1 MQWNWRKDFFVFKKF
16 ENHLERRESYGIF
29 QGEYGNSCCSHVTLS
44 YVGRYVCD
52 MWGVVYDRRLSRLM
66 YRRCPCLLLEKL
78 DVLLW
83 LSMNDSYALYVTHHH
98 CHTIPPLLKMSTPP
112 RLSTSIPYT
121 VLACTSLYLSRF
133 VLLHSPFQNT
143 SIIILS
149 IHPCISLPLQSI
161 ISL

>member
-1 MQWNWRKDFFVFKKF
+1 M
-16 ENHLERRESYGIF
+16 
-29 QGEYGNSCCSHVTLS
+29 TLS
-44 YVGRYVCD
+44 YVGRYLCD

-83 LSMNDSYALYVTHHH
+83 LSMNDFYVLYVTHHH

-121 VLACTSLYLSRF
+121 VLACNSLYLCRYL
-133 VLLHSPFQNT
+133 LLHSPLKST
-143 SIIILS
+143 SIIVLAMLLSILS
-149 IHPCISLPLQSI
+149 MYSTATPINNLPLTPQLTLSHTI
-161 ISL
+161 CTSHCHCM